1 MLLKST
7 GLVFSQSSV
16 LTCVLFCCALQQAKA
31 EPGLPPGQSGQL
43 VQSRQVNQ
51 LNQANQLNQVNQQ
64 VAKMVTEQPQVRV
77 EKRDNHTY
85 VVGSVLINTPRERV
99 WSTLV
104 DYDRSPE
111 IFNNLSLCK
120 VIGNEGEVKLVRQVV
135 KPGGPIKFDY
145 VVNLIETKPSLIK
158 WKRRSGSF
166 KEVMGAWEL
175 ESVAKAALS
184 QNSGTKDSATLV
196 TYSIHLDGGLALPPW
211 LLASQVKGYLP
222 TVLNGL
228 KVKLESSKQ
237 GVKS

>member
-1 MLLKST
+1 
-7 GLVFSQSSV
+7 
-16 LTCVLFCCALQQAKA
+16 
-31 EPGLPPGQSGQL
+31 
-43 VQSRQVNQ
+43 
-51 LNQANQLNQVNQQ
+51 
-64 VAKMVTEQPQVRV
+64 MVTEQPQVRV

-85 VVGSVLINTPRERV
+85 VVGSVLINAPRERV

-104 DYDRSPE
+104 DYDHSPE
-111 IFNNLSLCK
+111 IFTNLSLCK
-120 VIGNEGEVKLVRQVV
+120 VIGTEGEVKLVRQVV

-166 KEVMGAWEL
+166 REVMGAWEL
-175 ESVAKAALS
+175 ESVARTALTKDS
-184 QNSGTKDSATLV
+184 VSKDSANKDSVNKDSVNKDSATLV

-228 KVKLESSKQ
+228 KLKLESSKQ